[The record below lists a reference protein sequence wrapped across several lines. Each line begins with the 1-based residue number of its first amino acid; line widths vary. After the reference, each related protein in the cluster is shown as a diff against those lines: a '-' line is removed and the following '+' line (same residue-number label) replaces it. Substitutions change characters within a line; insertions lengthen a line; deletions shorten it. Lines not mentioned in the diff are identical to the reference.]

1 MLKYLILFVTASV
14 CSLLLTPLVRA
25 FSRRVGALDL
35 PDDRK
40 VHKQPIPR
48 LGGLS
53 IFIAFN
59 LVVLIASQLG
69 FFYFPQNF
77 LIQTKFWWLLTASAI
92 VLGLGAVDDFRRMPP
107 SVKFSFQIIAGLI
120 VALTIYK
127 IEAINLPFGTIH
139 LGIWSI
145 PVTVF
150 WVVAITNAINLLDG
164 LDGLAAGTSLIVC
177 IAIFGIS
184 LLQQNIGIALLSVI
198 LAGSILGFLKYN
210 FHPAS
215 IFLGDSGAYF
225 LGFIL
230 SILSLQ
236 GGLKGT
242 TTLAIL
248 IPIIAL
254 GLPIIDTALSMFRRL
269 LKSLHIM
276 EIDQEKNVVKF
287 FYFDGWSM
295 FKADKDH
302 IHHRLLEIGF
312 TQRKAVTSLYGVSLI
327 LGGVAFSSVYFKNI
341 NYALLLTSIAVAFYV
356 GIRRLGYSE
365 IQVLSNG
372 VLLPLF
378 DRPVVNRR
386 ILRVFADMAII
397 SLSYYLA
404 FLLRFEGDFGQV
416 KNYYLTTLPLVLTTK
431 TIVFHF
437 VGLYRGVWR
446 YTNINDLVRMVK
458 AVIFGCIASALFLWF
473 IPGFGI
479 TSRAALVIDFNLL
492 LFFVVV
498 ARSSFR
504 VLEHLEATRNHN
516 GGRNVLIYGVGKG
529 GVYALKE
536 FLDKPNMGLSPVG
549 FIDDD
554 LRNQGKRVNGYPVLG
569 TVDSVEKILE
579 KNSISEV
586 IVSTD
591 DIPKEKIDRL
601 SLICSPRQISIRR
614 FQIRLEELNS
624 LKAEPRY
631 RIQTQ
636 RDRPRIPTL

>member
-1 MLKYLILFVTASV
+1 MLKYLILFLIASGL
-14 CSLLLTPLVRA
+14 SLLLTPIVRLA
-25 FSRRVGALDL
+25 ARRVGALDL

-40 VHKQPIPR
+40 VHKQPVPR

-59 LVVLIASQLG
+59 LIVLVASQIS
-69 FFYFPQNF
+69 FFYFAADF
-77 LIQTKFWWLLTASAI
+77 LKEMKFAWLLIASAI

-276 EIDQEKNVVKF
+276 DVDQEKNMVKF
-287 FYFDGWSM
+287 FYLDGWSI

-378 DRPVVNRR
+378 DTPVVNRR

-404 FLLRFEGDFGQV
+404 FLLRFEGDLGQV

-437 VGLYRGVWR
+437 AGLYRGS
-446 YTNINDLVRMVK
+446 
-458 AVIFGCIASALFLWF
+458 G
-473 IPGFGI
+473 
-479 TSRAALVIDFNLL
+479 
-492 LFFVVV
+492 
-498 ARSSFR
+498 
-504 VLEHLEATRNHN
+504 
-516 GGRNVLIYGVGKG
+516 
-529 GVYALKE
+529 
-536 FLDKPNMGLSPVG
+536 
-549 FIDDD
+549 
-554 LRNQGKRVNGYPVLG
+554 
-569 TVDSVEKILE
+569 
-579 KNSISEV
+579 
-586 IVSTD
+586 
-591 DIPKEKIDRL
+591 DIPIL
-601 SLICSPRQISIRR
+601 MIS
-614 FQIRLEELNS
+614 
-624 LKAEPRY
+624 
-631 RIQTQ
+631 
-636 RDRPRIPTL
+636 